1 MEQSQ
6 FFVTEADMKHV
17 LLFSAM
23 LGLAAAPALA
33 APHTPATAPAKTETT
48 YPTASFMGTWSVR
61 AEVPPFTVAA
71 NKAMGPAARLLVNVP
86 EVFAAT
92 IGENRFSLARKS
104 GNSWS
109 GTQHNTTLTM
119 TLVSAN
125 AGQIVI
131 TNTNG
136 HKVDVPL
143 YRNDP

>member
-1 MEQSQ
+1 
-6 FFVTEADMKHV
+6 MKHV

-23 LGLAAAPALA
+23 LGLAAAPAFA
-33 APHTPATAPAKTETT
+33 APHTPATAPAKAETT
-48 YPTASFMGTWSVR
+48 YPTASFTGTWSVR

-92 IGENRFSLARKS
+92 IGENRFSLARKN

-109 GTQHNTTLTM
+109 GTQHDTTLTM
-119 TLVSAN
+119 TLVSTN

-136 HKVDVPL
+136 HTVDVPL

>member
-1 MEQSQ
+1 
-6 FFVTEADMKHV
+6 MKHF

-23 LGLAAAPALA
+23 LGLVTAPALA
-33 APHTPATAPAKTETT
+33 APHTAAPETPAHAPAEAT
-48 YPTASFMGTWSVR
+48 YPTASFMGSWTVR

-71 NKAMGPAARLLVNVP
+71 NRALGPAARLLVNVP
-86 EVFAAT
+86 EIYAVT
-92 IGENRFSLARKS
+92 IGESHFSLARKS
-104 GNSWS
+104 GSSWS
-109 GTQHNTTLTM
+109 GTQHDTTMTM
-119 TLVSAN
+119 TLISPN

>member
-1 MEQSQ
+1 
-6 FFVTEADMKHV
+6 MKHV

-23 LGLAAAPALA
+23 LGLAAAPTFA
-33 APHTPATAPAKTETT
+33 APQTQAPANAPAKAETT

-92 IGENRFSLARKS
+92 IGESRFSLARKS

-109 GTQHNTTLTM
+109 GTQHDTTLTM

>member
-1 MEQSQ
+1 
-6 FFVTEADMKHV
+6 MKHA

-23 LGLAAAPALA
+23 LGLATAPALA
-33 APHTPATAPAKTETT
+33 AQPAQAPHAAPAKAAAS
-48 YPTASFMGTWSVR
+48 YPTASFMGSWSVR

-71 NKAMGPAARLLVNVP
+71 NKALGPAARLLVNVP
-86 EVFAAT
+86 DVYAAT
-92 IGENRFSLARKS
+92 IGENRFSLARKN

-109 GTQHNTTLTM
+109 GTQHDTTLTM
-119 TLVSAN
+119 TLISPN

>member
-1 MEQSQ
+1 
-6 FFVTEADMKHV
+6 MKHV
-17 LLFSAM
+17 LLFAAM
-23 LGLAAAPALA
+23 LGLAAAPAFA
-33 APHTPATAPAKTETT
+33 APHTPATAPAKAETT
-48 YPTASFMGTWSVR
+48 YPTASFTGTWSVR

-71 NKAMGPAARLLVNVP
+71 NKAMGPAARLLVQVP

-92 IGENRFSLARKS
+92 IGENRFSLARKN

-109 GTQHNTTLTM
+109 GTQHDTTLTM